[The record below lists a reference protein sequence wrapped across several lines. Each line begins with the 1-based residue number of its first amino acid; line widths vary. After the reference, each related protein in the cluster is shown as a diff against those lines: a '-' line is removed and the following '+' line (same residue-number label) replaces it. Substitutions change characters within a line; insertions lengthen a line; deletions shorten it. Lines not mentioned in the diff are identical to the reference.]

1 MFGREVEGDAM
12 VWLAQERLTGGL
24 GSKHTGLA
32 FDAEVALEA
41 AVVGN
46 EADDGLGEVDVEI
59 VADDVP
65 PGVAGGAAQQ
75 IVEKSRKILL
85 CAGIADHAFD
95 LAGGNIEGGDQGLS
109 AVAAV
114 LELTPLDLAR
124 HHRQPRCD
132 ALQGL
137 DAGHLVDGDRAMGVI
152 GGGRSLVNC
161 ADIRALG
168 VEGGIGLRG
177 QPVTDAMRFE
187 VGLFFKKRPTER
199 CEMLGI
205 SPRRI
210 ASPAILVAP

>member
-46 EADDGLGEVDVEI
+46 EADDGLGEVNVEI

-65 PGVAGGAAQQ
+65 PGVAGSAAQQ
-75 IVEKSRKILL
+75 VVEKSRKIPFS
-85 CAGIADHAFD
+85 AGFADHALD

-137 DAGHLVDGDRAMGVI
+137 DAGHLVCPTRISSWNHTSTAVPAASCARI
-152 GGGRSLVNC
+152 FARRS
-161 ADIRALG
+161 G
-168 VEGGIGLRG
+168 K
-177 QPVTDAMRFE
+177 
-187 VGLFFKKRPTER
+187 FF
-199 CEMLGI
+199 
-205 SPRRI
+205 
-210 ASPAILVAP
+210 